1 MRIFLN
7 LTLSIIIIIMIIFT
21 PIFII
26 YFCNENFGVEVDK
39 HKLNY
44 TLKNLVDIF
53 NKNNINEW
61 FIGYGTLLGI
71 IRENSCIDKDDDI
84 DILINKKHINKIIKL
99 LQNYN
104 YDVKY
109 YKSGKFYKIKN
120 DNFNTNFLRIDKKNH
135 APIDFY
141 LCDVINGDYY
151 DENENTIWKNCE
163 KLIHYKWNNVILN
176 LPNEPEVKLKNRY
189 GNDWKIPK
197 KSKGNTNYDKTKK
210 PILI

>member
-1 MRIFLN
+1 MKYCFDFILCV
-7 LTLSIIIIIMIIFT
+7 IIIIIIIL
-21 PIFII
+21 ILIK
-26 YFCNENFGVEVDK
+26 CLKNENFGPNVDK
-39 HKLNY
+39 HILNY

-53 NKNNINEW
+53 NKHNINGW

-84 DILINKKHINKIIKL
+84 DILINKKYINKIIKL

-109 YKSGKFYKIKN
+109 HKSGKFYKIKDN
-120 DNFNTNFLRIDKKNH
+120 NFNKDFLRIEKKNY

-141 LCDVINGDYY
+141 LCDVINGDYHDNY
-151 DENENTIWKNCE
+151 ENIIWKNCE

-176 LPNEPEVKLKNRY
+176 LPNEPQIKLKNIY
-189 GNDWKIPK
+189 GDDWKIPK
-197 KSKGNTNYDKTKK
+197 KSKGVINNYNNKN
-210 PILI
+210 PVLI